1 MTYQDFIDQLDLA
14 ELSIKQ
20 FALLIKRTPNAI
32 TNYASKD
39 EVPAHIAIIAT
50 LCAQMHLAG
59 LDFHGAIAGID
70 FNAMKPREDG
80 IKGFRGGRSKDP
92 DANTDRSTFDI
103 DQPIPY

>member
-59 LDFHGAIAGID
+59 LDYRSVITGID
-70 FNAMKPREDG
+70 FSPMKPRENG
-80 IKGFRGGRSKDP
+80 VKGFRGDKSKAH
-92 DANTDRSTFDI
+92 DASTDSSAFDF